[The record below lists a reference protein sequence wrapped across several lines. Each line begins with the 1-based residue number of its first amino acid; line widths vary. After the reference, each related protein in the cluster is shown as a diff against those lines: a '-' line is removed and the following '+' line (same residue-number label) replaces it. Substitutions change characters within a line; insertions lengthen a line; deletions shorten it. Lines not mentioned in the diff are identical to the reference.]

1 MERIVPPARFFRNP
15 SLVGHVRM
23 HTARTV
29 FLLQDLCRGGTQRQ
43 TLALAA
49 GLDRARFAPELWTLS
64 GPTEL
69 DDWAC
74 EQGLSVTHLGG
85 RAFPGLAS
93 FAALWRK
100 LGRETPDIFFLCT
113 ALPNIWGRIAGRLR
127 KLPLVLG
134 SCRGGGAP
142 VRQHERWLWRLTR
155 HIVCNSLALM
165 DVMAELGVPREH
177 MSFIANGVDTR
188 HFQPG
193 DLPFP
198 RREPIVLCVARLVED
213 KDHACLLDAFA
224 KVLEHMPEARL
235 RLIGEGPLE
244 AKLRARM
251 AATPLTGSVELLP
264 ATTDVAACC
273 RSARAFALSS
283 RQEGTPNVLLE
294 AMACG
299 LPAVATRVGGIP
311 FLLREENG
319 LMVPA
324 GDSGRLAEG
333 ILRLLRD
340 PELAQRMGGA
350 GRERVERDFSLNAM
364 VEAYEELFARVSER
378 GRKPA

>member
-1 MERIVPPARFFRNP
+1 
-15 SLVGHVRM
+15 M
-23 HTARTV
+23 HTIRTV
-29 FLLQDLCRGGTQRQ
+29 FLLQDLCTGGTQHQ
-43 TLALAA
+43 TLALAV
-49 GLDRARFAPELWTLS
+49 GLDRARFAPELWTLA
-64 GPTEL
+64 GPTAL
-69 DDWAC
+69 SALAR
-74 EQGLSVTHLGG
+74 EQGLPVTHLSNK
-85 RAFPGLAS
+85 AFPGLDS

-155 HIVCNSLALM
+155 HIVCNSLALV
-165 DVMAELGVPREH
+165 DAMAKLGVAREH
-177 MSFIANGVDTR
+177 MSFIANGVDTQR
-188 HFQPG
+188 FYPG
-193 DLPFP
+193 ELPFSQ
-198 RREPIVLCVARLVED
+198 REPILLCVARLVED
-213 KDHACLLDAFA
+213 KDHSCLLDAFD
-224 KVLEHMPEARL
+224 KVIGHMPEARL
-235 RLIGEGPLE
+235 RLVGEGPLE

-251 AATPLTGSVELLP
+251 AETPLAGSVDLLP

-294 AMACG
+294 AMASG

-324 GDSGRLAEG
+324 GDADSLAKG
-333 ILRLLRD
+333 ILRLLRE
-340 PELAQRMGGA
+340 PELAQRMGKA
-350 GRERVERDFSLNAM
+350 GRERVERDFSLSAM
-364 VEAYEELFARVSER
+364 VAAHEELFLRVLRE
-378 GRKPA
+378 KTAC